1 MRLESSRW
9 LKAHSMLGFCLPK
22 QGVTSALCY
31 LFTLLMASDVFLSH
45 AGGTQELV
53 QVYSDAHALRVR
65 SGHLQSCFFVG
76 CLFGC
81 KCVCVCF
88 GVGRGFESRVLMHK
102 SMSPNIFYHL
112 VSPNFCFWS
121 PFFIKVMVCG
131 SLRDS
136 VMHRQPVSNRW
147 KTDFLNVNMLSLS
160 NRILMRHH
168 FLHHWWLFI
177 SILTPAAPGC
187 LFWTPSLCLLLK
199 LGRQICHCPSL
210 LSTPHYR
217 HQDFRKEASETGR
230 VWEKQEMLITF
241 EWSGYVFPFN
251 SGLPFFFFS
260 PAHSPSFH
268 RLVLCLLWS
277 VRLPGNVQQTY
288 VEC

>member
-1 MRLESSRW
+1 MFSCLMRAAHRNLFRFAQAHMLWGFVQDICNQAFLWVVYLVASMCVFWGGPGFWVMSIDAQIDVAKHLLPLSFPKLLLLE
-9 LKAHSMLGFCLPK
+9 
-22 QGVTSALCY
+22 
-31 LFTLLMASDVFLSH
+31 
-45 AGGTQELV
+45 
-53 QVYSDAHALRVR
+53 
-65 SGHLQSCFFVG
+65 
-76 CLFGC
+76 
-81 KCVCVCF
+81 
-88 GVGRGFESRVLMHK
+88 
-102 SMSPNIFYHL
+102 
-112 VSPNFCFWS
+112 

-147 KTDFLNVNMLSLS
+147 KTDFLNVNMPSLS
-160 NRILMRHH
+160 NRMLMRHH

-199 LGRQICHCPSL
+199 LGRQICHCPSP

-230 VWEKQEMLITF
+230 VWEKQEILNTF

-251 SGLPFFFFS
+251 GRLPFLFFS